1 MPANQTNEM
10 DYNESSLSTASLISF
25 LLAVGL
31 GTLGALV
38 LLPNWVPNLAQ
49 SLVGP
54 DPKAYWYLSRGAAFV
69 SLGLLW
75 VSMVLGLLITNKI
88 ARSWPGAPAAFAIHE
103 YVSLLGLA
111 FAIFHA
117 LILMGDHY
125 INFKLAEILI
135 PFGTANYH
143 PIWVGLG
150 QIGFYVWAILSAS
163 FYVRQ
168 FIGPKTWR
176 FIHYASF
183 FTFLTALF
191 HGLASGSDTSLPW
204 AQTVYWSLGGSLI
217 FLTLYRII
225 AGLFPASKPSAS
237 PRPVTPQ
244 NNAQT
249 RPTAPQ
255 DTAQR

>member
-1 MPANQTNEM
+1 MSANQTNEA
-10 DYNESSLSTASLISF
+10 DYNESSLNTASLIGF
-25 LLAVGL
+25 LLAVGV

-75 VSMVLGLLITNKI
+75 ISMVLGLLITNKI
-88 ARSWPGAPAAFAIHE
+88 ARSWPGAPAAFALHE

-125 INFKLAEILI
+125 INFKLAEILV
-135 PFGTANYH
+135 PFGTVNYH

-150 QIGFYVWAILSAS
+150 QIGLYIWAILSAS

-168 FIGPKTWR
+168 FIGPKAWR

-204 AQTVYWSLGGSLI
+204 AHTVYWSLGGSLI
-217 FLTLYRII
+217 FLVLYRII
-225 AGLFPASKPSAS
+225 SGLFPEKRPAPP
-237 PRPVTPQ
+237 PRPVASQ
-244 NNAQT
+244 NNVQT
-249 RPTAPQ
+249 RPAIPQ
-255 DTAQR
+255 NTTQR